1 VKLQR
6 ISHPHTPYLQFF
18 QTLLLFLVN
27 LQQKLM
33 SFPSNSSDLIKK
45 YAVQAITDELNSL
58 KALENYIDN
67 DFVAVVTLLLQNQ
80 GRAIFTG
87 IGKSAIIAQ
96 KIVATLNST
105 GQPSLFMHAADAI
118 HGDLGMIQP
127 NDVVIAISKSGNT
140 PEIVALAPLIKR
152 FKNTLVAMVGNTNS
166 QLAQL
171 SDFTLNTS
179 VNREACPNNLAPTTS
194 TTAQL
199 IMGDALAVA
208 LIQMRGFSSD
218 DFSKYHPGGALGKRL
233 YLQCGSIAEQNAK
246 PTVSSSSPWRE
257 VILTITKSRLGA
269 TAVVDENGKVIG
281 IVTDGDI
288 RRMLENHDTFD
299 HLTAEQIMGKHPI
312 TAETDTMATE
322 VAAIMQEKKITQII
336 ITQQTIYFG
345 MVHLHDL
352 YKEGIL

>member
-1 VKLQR
+1 M
-6 ISHPHTPYLQFF
+6 
-18 QTLLLFLVN
+18 VN

-33 SFPSNSSDLIKK
+33 SFPTNSSDLIKK

-58 KALENYIDN
+58 QILKNYIDN
-67 DFVAVVTLLLQNQ
+67 DFVSVITVLLTQP

-105 GQPSLFMHAADAI
+105 GQPALFMHAADAI
-118 HGDLGMIQP
+118 HGDLGMIQQ

-140 PEIVALAPLIKR
+140 PEIVALAPLVKR
-152 FKNTLVAMVGNTNS
+152 FNNTLVAMVGNTQS

-171 SDFTLNTS
+171 SDFTLNTTID
-179 VNREACPNNLAPTTS
+179 REACPNNLAPTTS
-194 TTAQL
+194 TSAQL
-199 IMGDALAVA
+199 IMGDALAIA
-208 LIQMRGFSSD
+208 LIQMRGFSSR

-233 YLQCGSIAEQNAK
+233 YLACGSIAEQNAK
-246 PTVSSSSPWRE
+246 PSVSTSAPWRE
-257 VILTITKSRLGA
+257 VILTITKNRLGA
-269 TAVVDENGKVIG
+269 TAVLDTHNKVVG

-288 RRMLENHDTFD
+288 RRMLENHSTYD
-299 HLTAEQIMGKHPI
+299 HLTAEQIMGKNPI
-312 TAETDTMATE
+312 SADVNTMATE
-322 VAAIMQEKKITQII
+322 VAVVMQEKKITQII